1 MTVSLE
7 KYKIPNLKKKNKSS
21 CLVGEG
27 SLSHGAGTACGQ
39 QLREPQGCTVSSV
52 HGGLRAQ
59 TSWPGAGAGAA
70 AKPSFLAGFTS
81 SHQPSPSHVER
92 VLQGSLGQF
101 TAFSSSSLRDV
112 PVPKF
117 LLRQTDGDAFPD
129 SRGALAGGEEH

>member
-7 KYKIPNLKKKNKSS
+7 KYKIPNLKKNKSS

-27 SLSHGAGTACGQ
+27 SLSHGVGTACG
-39 QLREPQGCTVSSV
+39 RELLELQGCTVSSV

-59 TSWPGAGAGAA
+59 TSWPGVGAA
-70 AKPSFLAGFTS
+70 AKPSVLAGFTS

-92 VLQGSLGQF
+92 VLQGSFGQF